1 VESQKGD
8 KTGSG
13 TGPGERTSQPA
24 IELRHLR
31 YFLAVSEELHFGRAA
46 QRLHIAQPPL
56 SQAIRKL
63 EHELGVSLLRRT
75 SRVVTQTEAGRIFAE
90 EARDVLAAFDRAL
103 AEARKAGGVGTK
115 LRIGCAL
122 NLAIEQLLRF
132 LTALHET
139 EPALEAHVTHLG
151 AAEQVERLRR
161 GDLDLGIFFYAE
173 NYDDLEMSPLFA
185 GEHLA
190 VYLPRD
196 HRLAATEVLGP
207 DDLVDEILVTF
218 PREAN
223 PALHDHLLASFGAA
237 GYRFRSVEEAGGLNA
252 RDLMVAVA
260 ERSGVAFWP
269 SLGEGGEASTI
280 VVERAGPP
288 PLTMPDTVVA
298 WAIAP
303 ERLPAALIENIRGLA
318 KTLRWESEPHQDQDR
333 DAGSLGATDRGT
345 GGRDEQ
351 SGW

>member
-8 KTGSG
+8 STGSG
-13 TGPGERTSQPA
+13 TGPRERSSQPA

-75 SRVVTQTEAGRIFAE
+75 SRVVTKTEAGRVFAH
-90 EARDVLAAFDRAL
+90 EARNVVAAFDRAL
-103 AEARKAGGVGTK
+103 AEARKAGGVSTK

-132 LTALHET
+132 LTALHEI
-139 EPALEAHVTHLG
+139 EPALEAHVSHLV
-151 AAEQVERLRR
+151 ASEQVQRLRR
-161 GDLDLGIFFYAE
+161 GDLDLGVFFYAE
-173 NYDDLEMSPLFA
+173 DYDDLELKPLFA
-185 GEHLA
+185 GERMA

-196 HRLAATEVLGP
+196 HILAAKETLEP
-207 DDLVDEILVTF
+207 ADLFDETLITF
-218 PREAN
+218 PREPNA
-223 PALHDHLLASFGAA
+223 PLHDRLLTSFGEA
-237 GYRFRSVEEAGGLNA
+237 GYRFKSVEEAGGLNA
-252 RDLMVAVA
+252 RDLMIAVA

-269 SLGEGGEASTI
+269 RIGEGSEVSTI
-280 VVERAGPP
+280 VAARALDP

-298 WAIAP
+298 WAKLP
-303 ERLPAALIENIRGLA
+303 ERLPVSLIENMRDLADVLRGA
-318 KTLRWESEPHQDQDR
+318 SDSEPSQDQEAGPL
-333 DAGSLGATDRGT
+333 DAGDRGI
-345 GGRDEQ
+345 GAPDGR
-351 SGW
+351 SG

>member
-1 VESQKGD
+1 MGPQKSD
-8 KTGSG
+8 STGASP
-13 TGPGERTSQPA
+13 GPGERSAHPA

-75 SRVVTQTEAGRIFAE
+75 SRVVTQTEAGRVFAE
-90 EARDVLAAFDRAL
+90 EARNVLAAFDRAL

-115 LRIGCAL
+115 LRIGCAV
-122 NLAIEQLLRF
+122 NLAIERLLRF

-139 EPALEAHVTHLG
+139 EPALEAHVTHL
-151 AAEQVERLRR
+151 AASEQVERLRR
-161 GDLDLGIFFYAE
+161 GELDLGIFFYAE
-173 NYDDLEMSPLFA
+173 EYDDLEMSPLFT

-190 VYLPRD
+190 VYLPRN
-196 HRLAATEVLGP
+196 HRLAAREVLGP
-207 DDLVDEILVTF
+207 SDLADETLVTF

-223 PALHDHLLASFGAA
+223 PALHDHLLTSWGAA
-237 GYRFRSVEEAGGLNA
+237 GYRFSSVEEAGGLNA

-269 SLGEGGEASTI
+269 SLDEGGETSTI
-280 VVERAGPP
+280 VMSRVLDP

-298 WAIAP
+298 WATVP
-303 ERLPAALIENIRGLA
+303 ERLPGALIAKIRDLA
-318 KTLRWESEPHQDQDR
+318 NMLRRESDSDEDPDQDSR
-333 DAGSLGATDRGT
+333 RLGAGDTSIGE
-345 GGRDEQ
+345 RDER
-351 SGW
+351 GG